1 MALVFVFVFAF
12 VLALVSVLV
21 LFVYVGMHRQVTY
34 AHVSCAYVH
43 MLLFRHVLAWMVEI
57 ISSCH
62 YLATILLLFLV
73 PWISIL

>member
-1 MALVFVFVFAF
+1 MAFVFVFVFAF

-21 LFVYVGMHRQVTY
+21 LFVYVGMTY